1 MGDGGKEVKD
11 FWRVYRDIVIKT
23 GVPVDKAKWYVRW
36 AEKFAKSLKGKPLKV
51 RSQQDVEAFLD
62 DLKVKG
68 RPWQVEQARAALD
81 ILYGDL
87 LNLDLGKGDHEEET
101 FRDAGPG
108 VGEAKKRY
116 RDLFKKLEKALRLRH
131 YSLRTEQSYGSWLA
145 RFLAFLDLKP
155 PDELDSE
162 AVREYL
168 DYLARVRQ
176 VSASTQNQAL
186 NAIVFF
192 FREVLGREAGDFSD
206 FVRAKKPRR
215 LPVVLSREEVEGLLA
230 NLDSVYLLQAG
241 LLYGGGL
248 RLMECLRLRV
258 KDVDFAQGQIMI
270 RDGKGQKDRVTVL
283 PERYIPLLREHL
295 LMVRKLFEQDREQG
309 IGGVYIWPSLE
320 RKYPNASKQ
329 WGWQYLFPSR
339 RLSVDPRSGE
349 VRRHHL
355 HESGLQRAVK
365 KAADKAGLVKNVGCH
380 TLRHCFATHLLEG
393 GYDIRT
399 VQELMGHDDV
409 STTMIYT
416 HVLNRPGVAVRS
428 PADF

>member
-11 FWRVYRDIVIKT
+11 FWQVYRDIVVKT
-23 GVPVDKAKWYVRW
+23 GVPVEKAGWYVRW
-36 AEKFAKSLKGKPLKV
+36 AEKFAKSIKGKPLKV
-51 RSQQDVEAFLD
+51 RTRQDVEMFLD

-68 RPWQVEQARAALD
+68 SSWQVEQARAALD

-87 LNLDLGKGDHEEET
+87 LNLDLEKSNREEET
-101 FRDAGPG
+101 FRDAGPRA
-108 VGEAKKRY
+108 GEAKKRC
-116 RDLFKKLEKALRLRH
+116 RELFDALEKALRMRH

-145 RFLAFLDLKP
+145 RFLAFHELKSP
-155 PDELDSE
+155 RELGSE
-162 AVREYL
+162 DIRAYL

-176 VSASTQNQAL
+176 VSAGTQNQAL

-192 FREVLGREAGDFSD
+192 FREVLGEEAGDFSD
-206 FVRAKKPRR
+206 FVRARKPRR
-215 LPVVLSREEVEGLLA
+215 LPVVLSREEVEKLLA
-230 NLDSVYLLQAG
+230 SLDGVYLLQAG

-258 KDVDFAQGQIMI
+258 KDVDFSLGQIMI

-283 PERYIPLLREHL
+283 PERYAPLLREHL
-295 LMVRKLFEQDREQG
+295 VMVRRLFRQDREQG
-309 IGGVYIWPSLE
+309 IAGVYIWPSLR
-320 RKYPNASKQ
+320 RKYPNASRQ

-339 RLSVDPRSGE
+339 RLSVDPRDGE

-365 KAADKAGLVKNVGCH
+365 KAAEQAGLVKHVGCH